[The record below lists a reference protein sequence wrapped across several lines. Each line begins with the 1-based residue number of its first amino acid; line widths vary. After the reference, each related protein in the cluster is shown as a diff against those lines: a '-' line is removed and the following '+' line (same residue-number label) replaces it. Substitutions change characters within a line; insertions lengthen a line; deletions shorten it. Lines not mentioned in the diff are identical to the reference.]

1 MNYRQA
7 KRKAAN
13 QAVIGFVVMVSG
25 IIASLVSAM
34 KMIYFRLDDGTAL
47 SGMLT
52 APLKNLISYL
62 YYQPWFPKWLWQ
74 ICPTPNPYAL
84 NDPENFKF
92 LVVYVAIFV
101 GAAISASASK
111 SRRRLAKINEEIEN
125 EMLRQ
130 SLRGESAARSRATM
144 EENAVIP
151 QQSIFSQ
158 VHQLYLAP
166 IVVTIIGA
174 LLLKFGFGI

>member
-13 QAVIGFVVMVSG
+13 QAIIAFVVMVSG
-25 IIASLVSAM
+25 LIASIVSAM

-62 YYQPWFPKWLWQ
+62 YYQPWFPEWLWQ
-74 ICPTPNPYAL
+74 ICPTPNPFAIT
-84 NDPENFKF
+84 DPENIKF
-92 LVVYVAIFV
+92 LVVYAAIFV
-101 GAAISASASK
+101 GAAISAGARKSK
-111 SRRRLAKINEEIEN
+111 VRLAKINEEIEN
-125 EMLRQ
+125 ELLRQ
-130 SLRGESAARSRATM
+130 SLRGESTSNSRASM